1 MQSSKV
7 AKMEAPPPPPPKSVK
22 EMEEEEENLAHDR
35 ELKELLAT
43 SKLLEEY
50 GMYDSNVLVYKE

>member
-1 MQSSKV
+1 
-7 AKMEAPPPPPPKSVK
+7 MEAPPPPPPKSVK
-22 EMEEEEENLAHDR
+22 ELEEEEENLAHDR

-50 GMYDSNVLVYKE
+50 GMWSLQFRFLII

>member
-1 MQSSKV
+1 
-7 AKMEAPPPPPPKSVK
+7 MEAPPPPPPKSVK
-22 EMEEEEENLAHDR
+22 ELEEEEENQAHDR

-50 GMYDSNVLVYKE
+50 GMLLRLLLFYNLITIS